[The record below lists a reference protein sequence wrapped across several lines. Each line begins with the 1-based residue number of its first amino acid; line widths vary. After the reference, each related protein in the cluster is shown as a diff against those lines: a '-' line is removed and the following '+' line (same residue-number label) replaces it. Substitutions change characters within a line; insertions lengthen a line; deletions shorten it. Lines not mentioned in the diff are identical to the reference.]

1 MKIAVCDDET
11 AVLKLVSVFIRT
23 EFENR
28 REPVTVSSYTSAVR
42 LISDLETKQFDAVF
56 LDIRMPEMDGF
67 RAAEELRKN
76 APEAK
81 IIFITTEDD
90 LVYDSFDF
98 QPFAFIPKTPPELMK
113 SRLSRTVDNL
123 LAACNAVRKI
133 CIELPY
139 NDKIYLRPDE
149 LIYVNSEKN
158 NLIYHT
164 KENGDII
171 TRAKIQDAEEIL
183 PSEIFVRIHNRIIVN
198 MSHITN
204 LEYTH
209 ASLTVTGGEELG
221 ISRTRKTEFEAAY
234 DDYLR
239 KKA

>member
-1 MKIAVCDDET
+1 MRIAVCDDEI
-11 AVLKLVSVFIRT
+11 AVLKLVSVFVRT

-28 REPVTVSSYTSAVR
+28 REPVTVSSYTSAVK
-42 LISDLETKQFDAVF
+42 LVSDLSSKQFDAVF

-67 RAAEELRKN
+67 KVAEVLRKGS
-76 APEAK
+76 PDTR
-81 IIFITTEDD
+81 IIFITTEDE

-113 SRLSRTVDNL
+113 TRLAHTVDNL
-123 LAACNAVRKI
+123 IAACTSVRKI

-139 NDKIYLRPDE
+139 NDKIYLKPEE

-171 TRAKIQDAEEIL
+171 ARAKIQDAEVIL
-183 PSEIFVRIHNRIIVN
+183 PSELFVRIHNRIIVN
-198 MSHITN
+198 MAHITE

-221 ISRTRKTEFEAAY
+221 ISRTRKHEFEAAY
-234 DDYLR
+234 DEYLR

>member
-1 MKIAVCDDET
+1 MRIAVCDDET
-11 AVLKLVSVFIRT
+11 AVLKLISVFIRT

-42 LISDLETKQFDAVF
+42 LVSDFSAKQFDAVF

-67 RAAEELRKN
+67 RTAEELRKIT
-76 APEAK
+76 PDTK
-81 IIFITTEDD
+81 IIFITTEDE

-98 QPFAFIPKTPPELMK
+98 QPFAFIPKTPPEIMK
-113 SRLSRTVDNL
+113 NRLSRTVDNL
-123 LAACNAVRKI
+123 LAACSAVRKI

-171 TRAKIQDAEEIL
+171 TRAKIQDAEDIL
-183 PSEIFVRIHNRIIVN
+183 PSELFVRIHNRIIIN
-198 MSHITN
+198 MDHITE

-209 ASLTVTGGEELG
+209 SSLTVTGGETLG
-221 ISRTRKTEFEAAY
+221 ISRTRKHDFEIAY
-234 DDYLR
+234 DEYMR
-239 KKA
+239 KKS